1 MEEVEKRDRE
11 RQRVGEGA
19 AEEAVG
25 NRMSLEEG
33 AGLDGGPRGRV
44 MSVEVRELIEG
55 GLVWE
60 GTSGV
65 AEWGMCGSRVEEG
78 SGAAMGEVPRLV
90 IWAIDNP
97 IQSPCHE
104 KFKFPVQLHS

>member
-1 MEEVEKRDRE
+1 MVE
-11 RQRVGEGA
+11 
-19 AEEAVG
+19 EEAVG

-78 SGAAMGEVPRLV
+78 SGAAMGKVPRPSDMGNRQPNTKSMSRK
-90 IWAIDNP
+90 I
-97 IQSPCHE
+97 
-104 KFKFPVQLHS
+104 